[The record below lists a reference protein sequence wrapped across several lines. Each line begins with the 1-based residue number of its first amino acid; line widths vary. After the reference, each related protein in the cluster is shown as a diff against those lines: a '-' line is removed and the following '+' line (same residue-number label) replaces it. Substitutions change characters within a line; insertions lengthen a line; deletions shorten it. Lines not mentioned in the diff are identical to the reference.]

1 MKVLSNVGSER
12 LGDALGEVI
21 DEGSRLSIISTYFTV
36 FVFRDLKEE
45 LMKVDSVRFLFSE
58 PTFVKAMESAKDPKR
73 FELERRERERG
84 VGGVGLEMTLSN
96 NINQRAV
103 ARECAEWVRSKGA
116 FRSARMKGVVQPGGT
131 YVVEHAGGDAYGFMG
146 AVASFTLEGLG
157 YEHRPDSA
165 TVINHTE
172 GAAETAAYKAMFES
186 IWDNPATVE
195 DVTERVAEQVETL
208 YRENAPEFVYFLTLY
223 HLFREYMD
231 DEEDNGIRS
240 GLNFEDSA
248 IWGKLYDFQK
258 DAVVGAIHK
267 LEKYKGCIIAD
278 SVGLGKTYE
287 ALAVIKP

>member
-1 MKVLSNVGSER
+1 
-12 LGDALGEVI
+12 
-21 DEGSRLSIISTYFTV
+21 
-36 FVFRDLKEE
+36 
-45 LMKVDSVRFLFSE
+45 
-58 PTFVKAMESAKDPKR
+58 
-73 FELERRERERG
+73 
-84 VGGVGLEMTLSN
+84 
-96 NINQRAV
+96 
-103 ARECAEWVRSKGA
+103 
-116 FRSARMKGVVQPGGT
+116 
-131 YVVEHAGGDAYGFMG
+131 MG

-267 LEKYKGCIIAD
+267 LEKYKGAIMADHDLLWEFFALILPHGLLELTCIFVAGGAGLRLFWTLLVPGPR
-278 SVGLGKTYE
+278 SRGVALATEGRALMTVAVGLTG
-287 ALAVIKP
+287 ALAVAGVIEAFVTPAPMPWAVKITIGALALAALWVYTLVLGRRARR

>member
-1 MKVLSNVGSER
+1 
-12 LGDALGEVI
+12 
-21 DEGSRLSIISTYFTV
+21 
-36 FVFRDLKEE
+36 
-45 LMKVDSVRFLFSE
+45 
-58 PTFVKAMESAKDPKR
+58 
-73 FELERRERERG
+73 
-84 VGGVGLEMTLSN
+84 
-96 NINQRAV
+96 
-103 ARECAEWVRSKGA
+103 
-116 FRSARMKGVVQPGGT
+116 
-131 YVVEHAGGDAYGFMG
+131 
-146 AVASFTLEGLG
+146 
-157 YEHRPDSA
+157 
-165 TVINHTE
+165 
-172 GAAETAAYKAMFES
+172 MFES

-287 ALAVIKP
+287 ALAVIKYYQERNDRILVLCPKLSSGRDHAIPGRTRAHGTNQDVSNRESMTLRPPRLVHKGMSSVSGSISPSTSLTTDDTTVPPNPLHPRAPARRRRATRESSRSRSEERRVGKECRSRWSPYH